1 MLSDNENMKIC
12 VTGARTGADP
22 AVEYITNTDIA
33 FLQELLELLELDMI
47 SSKTYNEYM
56 KSHIK

>member
-1 MLSDNENMKIC
+1 MLSDSENMKAC

-22 AVEYITNTDIA
+22 AVEYITNMDIA
-33 FLQELLELLELDMI
+33 FLQELFELDMI

>member
-12 VTGARTGADP
+12 VTGVRTGADP

-33 FLQELLELLELDMI
+33 FLQELLELDMI